1 MSDFFEKATTGIGFI
16 FVFILMCTVLSLP
29 YFVYESA
36 KRKHAIYSE
45 CLTTDYDKF
54 QCYAMIY
61 GDK

>member
-1 MSDFFEKATTGIGFI
+1 MDKLADWIPAAILLIAWLALVGNIRQEESEKEA
-16 FVFILMCTVLSLP
+16 L
-29 YFVYESA
+29 YD
-36 KRKHAIYSE
+36 E